1 LRILA
6 SEAQVQD
13 EAVKSAVRSLN
24 VSTEQ
29 YKAGTVDYLQV
40 ITTQSIALQDQR
52 TAVDLLTRRLTSS
65 VLLIEAL
72 GGGWNMSALP
82 TKDAIVHGK

>member
-72 GGGWNMSALP
+72 GGGWDTSALP
-82 TKDAIVHGK
+82 TRDAIVHGK

>member
-6 SEAQVQD
+6 NEAQVQD
-13 EAVKSAVRSLN
+13 EAVRSANRSLS

-29 YKAGTVDYLQV
+29 YKAGTADYLQV
-40 ITTQSIALQDQR
+40 ITTQTIALADQK

-65 VLLIEAL
+65 VLLVEAL
-72 GGGWNMSALP
+72 GGGWDTSRLP
-82 TKDAIVHGK
+82 TRDAIIHGK

>member
-1 LRILA
+1 
-6 SEAQVQD
+6 
-13 EAVKSAVRSLN
+13 LN

-72 GGGWNMSALP
+72 GGGWDTSALP
-82 TKDAIVHGK
+82 TRDAIVHGK